1 MLLKH
6 PPPVP
11 CTAIYSRSDGVV
23 AWQGCLE
30 RESATTEN
38 IEVQGSHCGLGHN
51 PGAVYAIADRLA
63 QPQDGW
69 RPFRRAG
76 VRAFMYPDPRRD
88 LATA

>member
-63 QPQDGW
+63 HPQGQW
-69 RPFRRAG
+69 QPFRRSG
-76 VRAFMYPDPRRD
+76 TRSLLYPRRGM
-88 LATA
+88 AMA